1 MLCGESDSASFY
13 DEVNCFQDDGLW
25 LLYESAMAF
34 FPLDF
39 SRFMRMTMALAS
51 ASADSAAMV
60 SRKEKKKRKGSS
72 PISSNSLLHM
82 IIHCIFS
89 LSQIHFCLNPREGK
103 KYLFQNHLENGTE
116 LALREGWFTC
126 LHGNMKGKV
135 SEKVALTLREVH
147 LFIV

>member
-1 MLCGESDSASFY
+1 MLCSESDSASFY

-60 SRKEKKKRKGSS
+60 SRKEKKKERAHR
-72 PISSNSLLHM
+72 P
-82 IIHCIFS
+82 
-89 LSQIHFCLNPREGK
+89 
-103 KYLFQNHLENGTE
+103 
-116 LALREGWFTC
+116 
-126 LHGNMKGKV
+126 
-135 SEKVALTLREVH
+135 
-147 LFIV
+147 